1 MKFKLHNI
9 LLCALMSVA
18 FAGVA
23 VAQDDPPVP
32 TPDET
37 QAAIISAAP
46 MVGSIA
52 NTPVNLVAAHTVTFS
67 EVPQTHLVSAITNIE
82 PTAGIVRPG
91 IVFYHLSYKSAG
103 TVKCPLQKSV
113 QYSSSMIVRLMP
125 YPPKRC

>member
-1 MKFKLHNI
+1 MKFKLHNF

-37 QAAIISAAP
+37 QAAIIQATP
-46 MVGSIA
+46 MVGSFTI
-52 NTPVNLVAAHTVTFS
+52 TQVNLDAAHTVTFT
-67 EVPQTHLVSAITNIE
+67 EVPQTHRVSAITHVE
-82 PTAGIVRPG
+82 PTAGIIRPWLL
-91 IVFYHLSYKSAG
+91 FNHLSYKSAG
-103 TVKCPLQKSV
+103 TVKCPLERKE
-113 QYSSSMIVRLMP
+113 YSTVMILRLMP